1 MRTHRVISL
10 NICEI
15 GFNEACAKIIEWAKL
30 KTSTFV
36 CFANVHMVIEAHS
49 SRTFA
54 DQVNSAGLVLADGM
68 PLVKAL
74 NSLYKV
80 TQDRVAGM
88 DMFPVLL
95 KMASE
100 NKLGVF
106 LYGTTPE
113 LLQKIK
119 DRAISE
125 FPGIHFSGILAPPF
139 NRSVNDP
146 EFIEAINASKPDLV
160 FVALGCPKQEKWMYE
175 HSSKINAVLLGVG
188 GAFPVYAGEVS
199 RAPLFMR
206 KLSLEWVY
214 RLFQEPRRLF
224 KRYLITNSKYL
235 YLINKQRL
243 SGKI

>member
-10 NICEI
+10 NICGI
-15 GFNEACAKIIEWAKL
+15 GFNEASAKIIEWAKL

-36 CFANVHMVIEAHS
+36 CFANVPMVIEAHS

-188 GAFPVYAGEVS
+188 GAFPVYGGEVS